1 MSIYACGLLSIV
13 QLALAAL
20 KLAGLIT
27 LGWGWVLMPLWAP
40 PVLVLMLGMVAAVS
54 GIQKDRKV
62 K

>member
-27 LGWGWVLMPLWAP
+27 LGWGWVLMPMWVP
-40 PVLVLMLGMVAAVS
+40 SVLVLILGIAAVMS
-54 GIQKDRKV
+54 GVRRMTDD
-62 K
+62 

>member
-40 PVLVLMLGMVAAVS
+40 SVLVLILGIAAVMS
-54 GIQKDRKV
+54 GVRRMSDD
-62 K
+62 

>member
-27 LGWGWVLMPLWAP
+27 LGWGWVIM
-40 PVLVLMLGMVAAVS
+40 S
-54 GIQKDRKV
+54 GVRRV
-62 K
+62 GG

>member
-40 PVLVLMLGMVAAVS
+40 SVLVLILGIAAIMS
-54 GIQKDRKV
+54 GVRRV
-62 K
+62 GG